1 MSAPRT
7 LFEKIWQA
15 HAVSAS
21 ADGETL
27 LYVDRNLVHEGS
39 FLAFGLLDAERKKI
53 WRPSR
58 NIGFVDHFAPTAG
71 RDKGVDG
78 IADLEARKM
87 VTQLEANA
95 QRHGITCFGLD
106 DPRQGIMHVVGPEL
120 GLVLPGSIVTGS
132 DSHTCTN
139 GAFGAFAFG
148 IGQSEIRQVFL
159 TQTVWRA
166 RPQSLRV
173 RIEGVLAPGVSGKD
187 LALAVIAA
195 LGAGGGSGYVIEY
208 AGSCIDA
215 MSMEARMTLCNMA
228 IEAGARAGMVAPD
241 ETTFR
246 YLQECVQAPKGQAWS
261 TAIAAW
267 RRLPSD
273 PDARFDREIALR
285 ADAIE
290 PMVTW
295 GTSLDEV
302 AAVHGRVPDPAA
314 VADPDRRARMERAL
328 DYMGLAA
335 GTALADIP
343 IDRVFIGS
351 CTNSRIG
358 DLRTAAAVFNGRRA
372 RIPVLVSP
380 GSMSVKRRAE
390 AEGLHKVFA
399 AAGVEWRDASCSM
412 CVGSNGDLVRSG
424 ERCASTS
431 PRNFEGRQGIGART
445 HVMSPAMAAAAA
457 VAGRIVDVRSL
468 MIGETAWNL
477 SRN

>member
-7 LFEKIWQA
+7 LFDKIWQA

-27 LYVDRNLVHEGS
+27 LYVDRNFVHEGS

-53 WRPSR
+53 WRRSG

-71 RDKGVDG
+71 REKGVDG
-78 IADLEARKM
+78 IADPEARKM

-95 QRHGITCFGLD
+95 RRHGIACFGLD

-148 IGQSEIRQVFL
+148 IGQSEVRQVFL

-166 RPQSLRV
+166 KPRTLRIL
-173 RIEGVLAPGVSGKD
+173 IEGELAPGVSGKD

-208 AGSCIDA
+208 AGSCIRA
-215 MSMEARMTLCNMA
+215 MSMEARMTVCNMA

-241 ETTFR
+241 DTTFR
-246 YLQECVQAPKGQAWS
+246 YLQDCAHAPKGHAWEM
-261 TAIAAW
+261 AVAAW
-267 RRLPSD
+267 RKLTSCA
-273 PDARFDREIALR
+273 DAVFDREIALR

-302 AAVHGRVPDPAA
+302 AAVQGRVPDPSTA
-314 VADPDRRARMERAL
+314 ADPDRCARMQRAL

-335 GTALADIP
+335 GTALAGIP

-351 CTNSRIG
+351 CTNSRIE
-358 DLRTAAAVFNGRRA
+358 DLRTAAAVFKGRRA

-380 GSMSVKRRAE
+380 GSTTVKRRAE
-390 AEGLHKVFA
+390 AEGLHEIFT
-399 AAGVEWRDASCSM
+399 AAGAEWRDASCSM

-457 VAGRIVDVRSL
+457 VAGRIVDVRTFL
-468 MIGETAWNL
+468 N
-477 SRN
+477 